1 MANQNPT
8 YYELLGVKPGAKH
21 NDIHLAYNR
30 KVRAARRDDA
40 IPDLKYETKLHEA
53 FAVLSDLDKRDAY
66 DKQLAAA
73 RLKPSFGRKGAAI
86 AAVFTAALGGGI
98 YYYTLKKPAD
108 EAARQPGKSK
118 EEIAAAATTAMGRL
132 QAMDMGGQVKN
143 AGVAFAI
150 DSGVMVTSCEHIA
163 PNMQLT
169 VNMMPRMVP
178 ARLVMTDE
186 ALGLC
191 KLEVDGAGSW
201 PLSVSSAES
210 RAGDVIYGTSVNAVG
225 EVVLTEGRV
234 KRVAV
239 GERGNKLIES
249 TIPADKAPDG
259 APLLDIYGR
268 VVAVATQSAGQD
280 RHVVIPPAW
289 TDPPKPAASSAA
301 APASAGAQPSS
312 SPDGPAGNLPEGLKP
327 APPMPN
333 GPGSFTPDRIDR
345 LHKAFRPP
353 PNIPA
358 DQDP

>member
-1 MANQNPT
+1 MPNRNPT
-8 YYELLGVKPGAKH
+8 YYDLLGVKPGAKH

-30 KVRAARRDDA
+30 KVRAAKRDDA

-53 FAVLSDLDKRDAY
+53 FAVLSDLEKREAY
-66 DKQLAAA
+66 DQQLAAA
-73 RLKPSFGRKGAAI
+73 RLKPSFGAKGAVI
-86 AAVFTAALGGGI
+86 ATLFVAVVAGGI

-108 EAARQPGKSK
+108 EAARQPGKTK

-150 DSGVMVTSCEHIA
+150 DAGVMVTSCEHIA

-169 VNMMPRMVP
+169 VNMTPRMVP

-210 RAGDVIYGTSVNAVG
+210 KAGDIVYGTSVNAVG

-239 GERGNKLIES
+239 GERGNKVIES
-249 TIPADKAPDG
+249 TISAEKAPDG
-259 APLLDIYGR
+259 SPLLDIYGR
-268 VVAVATQSAGQD
+268 VVAVAAQSAGQD

-289 TDPPKPAASSAA
+289 TDPPKPVASVPAPAASA
-301 APASAGAQPSS
+301 APEAQPL
-312 SPDGPAGNLPEGLKP
+312 GPAGNLPEGLKP
-327 APPMPN
+327 APSMPN